1 MVNAMIILAKLELTL
16 LIIVKAH
23 VHIVFRLTVAYCG
36 LLWLTVA
43 YCGLLWLKLI
53 ACFLSKHSMSR
64 VLVRTVHCWF
74 SLILLLLLEVNTSF
88 YL

>member
-1 MVNAMIILAKLELTL
+1 MVNAMIILAKLELNL
-16 LIIVKAH
+16 LIIVTVY
-23 VHIVFRLTVAYCG
+23 VHIVFR
-36 LLWLTVA
+36 LTVA